1 MYYTY
6 LLVCNLQVDKYGLT
20 FYYFLFIVPYSLWV
34 LSKYYLNGIISQAQG
49 RPVSWFVVFLIS
61 HPLFIDLFLRRGQ
74 KVFLLFFFFEEVLE
88 VLDAQHILINC
99 SQYLLGES
107 QTVFNRKDINGF
119 KFEI

>member
-6 LLVCNLQVDKYGLT
+6 LLVCNLQVDKYVLT

-61 HPLFIDLFLRRGQ
+61 HPLFII
-74 KVFLLFFFFEEVLE
+74 VFFFFEEVLE

>member
-6 LLVCNLQVDKYGLT
+6 LLVCNLQVDKYVLT